1 MTAARNERDDR
12 LRRLIARNTE
22 LEQMVNDRDE
32 LIVGLRWEIEQRDAR
47 LDEMERARYGAR
59 W

>member
-22 LEQMVNDRDE
+22 LEQMVNERDE

-47 LDEMERARYGAR
+47 LDEMERAAYGAK

>member
-1 MTAARNERDDR
+1 MTAPRNERDDR

-22 LEQMVNDRDE
+22 LEEALTDAQHVIALLTYD
-32 LIVGLRWEIEQRDAR
+32 LEQRDAR
-47 LDEMERARYGAR
+47 IDELERAAYGAK

>member
-1 MTAARNERDDR
+1 MTAPRGERDDR

-32 LIVGLRWEIEQRDAR
+32 LIVGLRYEIEQRDAR
-47 LDEMERARYGAR
+47 LDEMERAAYGAK